1 MLPNEFEGQF
11 DELQQLANEVNSS
24 IGDNFEDVLDTTDNL
39 NEYGELEDDTNNFD
53 DSDLVDNTS
62 TANTLNTQDVEFA
75 LRDSQPKHPSS
86 STSKDKSWLK
96 RSYLAPNETDKE
108 FEMFKIYC
116 LYGGG
121 RSLLYI
127 TQITNISP
135 TTIQK
140 VSVRNNWQR
149 RTQDYDRA
157 KLAEKIK
164 QSQDSKHELHI
175 RKLEAYR
182 QEQEHLGKQL
192 TLNAARIAFLANNS
206 LSKLIDDEKHL
217 DVRDLPSILN
227 TASKLAEVGKNLQSS
242 ALGVDNLLAAVEEA
256 EAE

>member
-11 DELQQLANEVNSS
+11 DELQELVNDVNSS
-24 IGDNFEDVLDTTDNL
+24 VGDSFEDVVNTSDSL
-39 NEYGELEDDTNNFD
+39 NEYGEVEDSNVDSLDLEDN
-53 DSDLVDNTS
+53 VQE
-62 TANTLNTQDVEFA
+62 ANTLNSGDMDFA
-75 LRDSQPKHPSS
+75 LRGSHSKH
-86 STSKDKSWLK
+86 STSFSNSKSWLK

-108 FEMFKIYC
+108 FEMFRVYC

-127 TQITNISP
+127 AQITNISP

-140 VSVRNNWQR
+140 VSSRNNWQR

-182 QEQEHLGKQL
+182 QEQEALGKQL
-192 TLNAARIAFLANNS
+192 TLNAARIAFIANNS
-206 LSKLIDDEKHL
+206 LSKLIDEEKDL
-217 DVRDLPSILN
+217 DIRDLPSILN
-227 TASKLAEVGKNLQSS
+227 TAGKLAEVGKNLQSS

-256 EAE
+256 ESE

>member
-11 DELQQLANEVNSS
+11 DELQELVNDVNSS
-24 IGDNFEDVLDTTDNL
+24 VGDSFEDVVNTSDSL
-39 NEYGELEDDTNNFD
+39 NEYGEVEDSNVDSLDLEDN
-53 DSDLVDNTS
+53 VQE
-62 TANTLNTQDVEFA
+62 ANTLNSGDMDFA
-75 LRDSQPKHPSS
+75 LRGSHSKH
-86 STSKDKSWLK
+86 STSFSNAKSWLK

-108 FEMFKIYC
+108 FEMFRVYC

-127 TQITNISP
+127 AQITNISP

-140 VSVRNNWQR
+140 VSSRNNWQR

-182 QEQEHLGKQL
+182 QEQEALGKQL
-192 TLNAARIAFLANNS
+192 TLNAARIAFIANNS
-206 LSKLIDDEKHL
+206 LSKLIDEEKDL
-217 DVRDLPSILN
+217 DIRDLPSILN
-227 TASKLAEVGKNLQSS
+227 TAGKLAEVGKNLQSS

-256 EAE
+256 ESE

>member
-24 IGDNFEDVLDTTDNL
+24 IGDNFEDVLDTNGKL
-39 NEYGELEDDTNNFD
+39 NEYGEVEDDNVD
-53 DSDLVDNTS
+53 DVDLVDNSQET
-62 TANTLNTQDVEFA
+62 NTLNTEGTNLA
-75 LRDSQPKHPSS
+75 LRTSQAKH
-86 STSKDKSWLK
+86 STSLPRDKSWSK

-121 RSLLYI
+121 RSHLYI
-127 TQITNISP
+127 AQITNTQP
-135 TTIQK
+135 TTVQK
-140 VSVRNNWQR
+140 VASRNNWQR

-182 QEQEHLGKQL
+182 QEQEALGKQL
-192 TLNAARIAFLANNS
+192 TLNAARIAFLANTS
-206 LSKLIDDEKHL
+206 LSKLIDEEKEL
-217 DVRDLPSILN
+217 DIRDLPSILN

-242 ALGVDNLLAAVEEA
+242 SLGVDNLLAAIEEA

>member
-24 IGDNFEDVLDTTDNL
+24 IGDNFEDVLDTNGSL
-39 NEYGELEDDTNNFD
+39 NEYGEVEDDNID
-53 DSDLVDNTS
+53 DVDLVDNS
-62 TANTLNTQDVEFA
+62 PTANTLNTEGTDLA
-75 LRDSQPKHPSS
+75 LRNSHSKH
-86 STSKDKSWLK
+86 STSLPKDKSWSK

-108 FEMFKIYC
+108 FEMFKVYC

-121 RSLLYI
+121 RSHLYI
-127 TQITNISP
+127 AQITNTQP
-135 TTIQK
+135 TTVQK
-140 VSVRNNWQR
+140 VASRNNWQR

-182 QEQEHLGKQL
+182 QEQEALGKQL
-192 TLNAARIAFLANNS
+192 TLNAARIAFLANTS
-206 LSKLIDDEKHL
+206 LSKLIDEEKEL
-217 DVRDLPSILN
+217 DIRDLPSILN

-242 ALGVDNLLAAVEEA
+242 SLGVDNLLAAIEEA

>member
-24 IGDNFEDVLDTTDNL
+24 IGDNFEDVLDTNGNL
-39 NEYGELEDDTNNFD
+39 NEYGEVEDDNVD
-53 DSDLVDNTS
+53 DVDFVDNSQET
-62 TANTLNTQDVEFA
+62 NTLNTEGTNLA
-75 LRDSQPKHPSS
+75 LHTSQAKH
-86 STSKDKSWLK
+86 STSLPRDKSWSK

-121 RSLLYI
+121 RSHLYI
-127 TQITNISP
+127 AQITNTQP
-135 TTIQK
+135 TTVQK
-140 VSVRNNWQR
+140 VASRNNWQR

-182 QEQEHLGKQL
+182 QEQEALGKQL
-192 TLNAARIAFLANNS
+192 TLNAARIAFLANTS
-206 LSKLIDDEKHL
+206 LSKLIDEEKEL
-217 DVRDLPSILN
+217 DIRDLPSILN

-242 ALGVDNLLAAVEEA
+242 SLGVDNLLAAIEEA

>member
-24 IGDNFEDVLDTTDNL
+24 IGDNFEDVLDTTGNL
-39 NEYGELEDDTNNFD
+39 NEYGEVEDDNVD
-53 DSDLVDNTS
+53 DVDFVDNSQET
-62 TANTLNTQDVEFA
+62 NTLNTEGTNLA
-75 LRDSQPKHPSS
+75 LRTSHSKH
-86 STSKDKSWLK
+86 STSLPKDKSWLK

-121 RSLLYI
+121 RSHLYI
-127 TQITNISP
+127 AQITNTQP
-135 TTIQK
+135 TTVQK
-140 VSVRNNWQR
+140 VASRNNWQR

-182 QEQEHLGKQL
+182 QEQEALGKQL
-192 TLNAARIAFLANNS
+192 TLNAARIAFLANTS
-206 LSKLIDDEKHL
+206 LSKLIDEEKEL
-217 DVRDLPSILN
+217 DIRDLPSILN

-242 ALGVDNLLAAVEEA
+242 SLGVDNLLAAIEEA